1 MPVTLVQARLNV
13 QDDLLMGVIDE
24 FRKNSYLLD
33 NLTFHDCVSPT
44 GGGATLTHSYARV
57 ITERP
62 AAFREINTE
71 YTPAEAK
78 KERKSVDLKIFG
90 GSFQIDRIIADMGG
104 IIDETSFQLA
114 QLIKS
119 SAATFEDTV
128 INGDSAVDSKAF
140 DGLEVALAGASTEI
154 IPPAAIDLSTSEDM
168 DANAKE
174 LLDILDE
181 LEGITFQKPT
191 AFLGNKKLIAKIKG
205 VARRAGYY
213 TRSEDA
219 FGRKI
224 DGYNGIPLID
234 LGDKPASSKPIIP
247 VNSASGETPL
257 YAVCLGM
264 DALHGISMAGQP
276 PIRTWLPDF
285 STSGAV
291 KTGECEMV
299 AAIALKHTKGA
310 AALRRIKVQ

>member
-1 MPVTLVQARLNV
+1 MPVTLAQAQLNV
-13 QDDLLMGVIDE
+13 QDDLIMGVIDE
-24 FRKNSYLLD
+24 FRKGSYLLG
-33 NLTFHDCVSPT
+33 NLIFHDCVSPT

-57 ITERP
+57 IEERP
-62 AAFREINTE
+62 AAFREVNTE
-71 YTPAEAK
+71 YTPAEAR
-78 KERKSVDLKIFG
+78 KERVTVDLKIFG
-90 GSFQIDRIIADMGG
+90 GSFQIDRIIANMGG
-104 IIDETSFQLA
+104 IIDETNFQLQ

-119 SAATFEDTV
+119 SSATFEDTV
-128 INGDSAVDSKAF
+128 INGDAAVDSKSF
-140 DGLEVALAGASTEI
+140 DGLEVALAGSSTEL
-154 IPPAAIDLSTSEDM
+154 IPAAAIDLSTSAAMES
-168 DANAKE
+168 NAKD

-181 LEGITFQKPT
+181 LEGSTFQRPT

-205 VARRAGYY
+205 VARRTGYY

-234 LGDKPASSKPIIP
+234 LGDKPASTLPIIP
-247 VNSASGETPL
+247 VNASGETPL

-264 DALHGISMAGQP
+264 DALHAISMAGQP
-276 PIRTWLPDF
+276 PIKTWLPDF
-285 STSGAV
+285 STAGAV

-310 AALRRIKVQ
+310 AVLRKIKVQ

>member
-1 MPVTLVQARLNV
+1 MPVTLEQARLNV
-13 QDDLLMGVIDE
+13 QDDLQMGVIDE
-24 FRKNSYLLD
+24 FRKGSYLLN

-44 GGGATLTHSYARV
+44 GGGATLTHTYARV
-57 ITERP
+57 IEERP
-62 AAFREINTE
+62 AAFREVNTE
-71 YTPAEAK
+71 YIPAEAK
-78 KERKSVDLKIFG
+78 KKRFSVDLKIFG
-90 GSFQIDRIIADMGG
+90 GSFQIDRIIASMGG
-104 IIDETSFQLA
+104 IVDETNFQLQ

-119 SAATFEDTV
+119 AATTFEDTV
-128 INGDSAVDSKAF
+128 INGDEAVDAKSF
-140 DGLEVALAGASTEI
+140 DGLEVALTGSSTEI
-154 IPPAAIDLSTSEDM
+154 IPAAAIDLSTSAAME
-168 DANAKE
+168 ANAKD

-181 LEGITFQKPT
+181 LEGSTFTRPT

-213 TRSEDA
+213 SRSEDA

-234 LGDKPASSKPIIP
+234 LGDKPASTLPIIP
-247 VNSASGETPL
+247 VNASGETPL

-276 PIRTWLPDF
+276 PIKTWLPDF
-285 STSGAV
+285 STAGAV

-310 AALRRIKVQ
+310 AVLRKLKVQ

>member
-1 MPVTLVQARLNV
+1 MPVTLAQAQLNV

-24 FRKNSYLLD
+24 FRKNSYLMD

-57 ITERP
+57 IEERP
-62 AAFREINTE
+62 AAFREVNTE

-78 KERKSVDLKIFG
+78 KERKFVDLKIFG
-90 GSFQIDRIIADMGG
+90 GSFQIDRIIASMGG

-119 SAATFEDTV
+119 AAATFEDTV

-154 IPPAAIDLSTSEDM
+154 IPSAAIDLSTSAAM
-168 DANAKE
+168 DTNAKN

-181 LEGITFQKPT
+181 LEGVTFMKPT

-205 VARRAGYY
+205 VARRTGYY

-234 LGDKPASSKPIIP
+234 LGDKPASSLPIVP
-247 VNSASGETPL
+247 VSAGGETPL

-276 PIRTWLPDF
+276 PIKTWLPDF
-285 STSGAV
+285 STAGAV

-310 AALRRIKVQ
+310 AVLRRIKVQ

>member
-1 MPVTLVQARLNV
+1 MPVTLAQARLNV

-24 FRKNSYLLD
+24 YRKRSYLMD

-57 ITERP
+57 IEERP
-62 AAFREINTE
+62 AAFREVNTE

-90 GSFQIDRIIADMGG
+90 GSFQIDRIIANMGG
-104 IIDETSFQLA
+104 IVDETSFQLS

-119 SAATFEDTV
+119 AAATFEDTV
-128 INGDSAVDSKAF
+128 INGDTAVDSKAF

-154 IPPAAIDLSTSEDM
+154 IPSSAIDLSTSAAM
-168 DANAKE
+168 DANAKD

-181 LEGITFQKPT
+181 LEGITFMKPT

-205 VARRAGYY
+205 VARRTGYY

-234 LGDKPASSKPIIP
+234 LGDKPASSLPIVP
-247 VNSASGETPL
+247 VSASGETPL

-276 PIRTWLPDF
+276 PIKTWLPDF
-285 STSGAV
+285 STAGAV

-310 AALRRIKVQ
+310 AVLRRIKVQ